1 LSLVVASLGFGLIT
15 ASILA
20 VAAVGF
26 TLQFGVTNILNIA
39 YGDLMTTGA
48 FVAYIFNATFGI
60 NIWVC
65 LLAGAAS
72 VAVVSV
78 LLNRYLYMPFARR
91 GTSLFGMI
99 VVTIAVSLIVQ
110 DALQAI
116 WGPCYFTYRMS
127 AGPTL
132 ALGSLSFTVS
142 QIAVIAIA
150 VVAMLG
156 VHTMLSRTR
165 LGKAMR
171 AVAAD
176 ASLARSC
183 GIPTGRVIDMAWLVS
198 GALCGLAGVTLAMDV
213 TSFSFG
219 TGNGLLIILIAAA
232 VLGGI
237 GQPYGAMLGALVI
250 GMVTELVAIVQPSYK
265 DAIAFVILAIVLLV
279 RPRGILAEVASEKE
293 VAT

>member
-116 WGPCYFTYRMS
+116 WGPSYFTYRMS